1 VGRVDGRIGV
11 KKSML
16 MMLMIVFALRES
28 QGLRECY
35 AEISGNSILIAS
47 NREIPILEESEDQ

>member
-1 VGRVDGRIGV
+1 VGMVDGRIGV

-35 AEISGNSILIAS
+35 AEISGNSIL
-47 NREIPILEESEDQ
+47 NMN